1 MNESTLQ
8 KDYVLCSLNRYSA
21 TVISTI
27 IVYALLLVFLGE
39 QPNIT
44 PSDAET
50 FHTIGYI
57 SLGVGGF
64 CTLLFH
70 VLVKSTTRNQR
81 HAHFEETSTLIHD
94 NVEDPTSQDQ
104 WLQAT
109 GTTMAGTIGYRS
121 ENDNGQSS
129 DIGTQNPIE
138 EPKHGPISYQQEE
151 ETNQSIHETMTIKDW
166 LCEPQTYQVACV
178 YMSAR
183 LFVNITQ
190 TYIPLYIEETLKLKA
205 MNIAL
210 IPIIIY
216 MSGFVVSLMIKPIHM
231 FIGNKLMFVIAC
243 VIGVAACLLM
253 NPGKNEY
260 MLINISNTENH

>member
-1 MNESTLQ
+1 M
-8 KDYVLCSLNRYSA
+8 YVL
-21 TVISTI
+21 
-27 IVYALLLVFLGE
+27 LLGFLGE

-44 PSDAET
+44 HSDAET

-70 VLVKSTTRNQR
+70 GLVKSSTRNHR
-81 HAHFEETSTLIHD
+81 HADIEETSTLIHD
-94 NVEDPTSQDQ
+94 NVEVPTGQDR
-104 WLQAT
+104 
-109 GTTMAGTIGYRS
+109 IIVYES
-121 ENDNGQSS
+121 ENAGHSH
-129 DIGTQNPIE
+129 DISTQNPIE
-138 EPKHGPISYQQEE
+138 EPKRGSISYQQEE
-151 ETNQSIHETMTIKDW
+151 ETNQSIHEAMNIKDW

-205 MNIAL
+205 MNVAL

-216 MSGFVVSLMIKPIHM
+216 LSGFVVSLIIKPIHI

-243 VIGVAACLLM
+243 VIGLAACLLM
-253 NPGKNEY
+253 NPGK
-260 MLINISNTENH
+260 ISVYAQKYF